1 MKYLHIL
8 LLFSLFGF
16 SQKEDYSIYHKY
28 INKAEVFFLM
38 ENNVDS
44 SIYYYDKAFSEFEFN
59 FLKDLVN
66 AAQIAKFSKKPHVK
80 YIEKGFKFGLK
91 LKHLKRYPIFKEELK
106 KFEKDKKLQLVYK
119 TNRSIYLKKIDFEYL
134 NTTYD
139 LAINDQVNKY
149 LPRQKYHHK
158 LSYDIER
165 IKKIIDVKGF
175 PGEKILGISDAT
187 IFSETKH
194 LKYKDIS
201 KRLYN
206 KPKANTYKGIEES
219 QLMSSI
225 IIPLFLHYDFCFFN
239 TFDEKD
245 LIKEIKNGN
254 LHPRDIALINDFS
267 FIQMLNGRG
276 YCGSNYKGLY
286 WTDSGYSKKP
296 FDVKTANK
304 LRKKYFMVP
313 YEVDLKKIEFREK
326 YQLIFNHGYNY
337 DSR

>member
-1 MKYLHIL
+1 MKCLHIL

-28 INKAEVFFLM
+28 INNAEVFFLM

-44 SIYYYDKAFSEFEFN
+44 SIYYYDKAFAEFEFN

-66 AAQIAKFSKKPHVK
+66 SAQIAKFSKKPHIK
-80 YIEKGFKFGLK
+80 YIEKGFEFGLK
-91 LKHLKRYPIFKEELK
+91 LNHLNRYPILKSEIEKLK
-106 KFEKDKKLQLVYK
+106 KNKTTQTVYK
-119 TNRSIYLKKIDFEYL
+119 VNRAKYLKKIDFEYL

-149 LPRQKYHHK
+149 LPRQKYNHK

-175 PGEKILGISDAT
+175 PGEKNLGISDST
-187 IFSETKH
+187 IFKEIKH
-194 LKYKDIS
+194 LMYRDIS

-206 KPKANTYKGIEES
+206 KPKARTYKEIEES

-225 IIPLFLHYDFCFFN
+225 VIPLFLHYDFCFFN

-245 LIKEIKNGN
+245 LIKEIKSGN

-267 FIQMLNGRG
+267 YTQMLSGG
-276 YCGSNYKGLY
+276 GHCGSNYKGLY
-286 WTDSGYSKKP
+286 WTDSGFSKKT
-296 FDVKTANK
+296 FDITTANK
-304 LRKKYFMVP
+304 LREKYFMVP
-313 YEVDLKKIEFREK
+313 YEVDLMKIEFK
-326 YQLIFNHGYNY
+326 KKHKLVFNHGYNY